1 MAGYNLR
8 VIDDSLWGLF
18 KNRCAAEG
26 HSVRYVLLKLIEQYV
41 RIGLTRI
48 VP

>member
-8 VIDDSLWGLF
+8 VIEDSLWALF

-26 HSVRYVLLKLIEQYV
+26 HSVRYVLLQLVEQYV
-41 RIGLTRI
+41 RIGIAKT
-48 VP
+48 